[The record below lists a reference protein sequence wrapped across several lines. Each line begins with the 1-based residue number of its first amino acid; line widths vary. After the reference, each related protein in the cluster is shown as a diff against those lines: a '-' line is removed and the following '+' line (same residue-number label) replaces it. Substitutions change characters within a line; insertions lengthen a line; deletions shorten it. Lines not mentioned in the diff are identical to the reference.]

1 MRRNRSDI
9 LDGDRVSENVAI
21 RIRIGLVSNE
31 LRNGRDRDLVLL
43 ALCHG
48 VIDSRRLCV
57 SALHTKA
64 GEVASEATSVEM

>member
-1 MRRNRSDI
+1 MRRNRSRI
-9 LDGDRVSENVAI
+9 LDGDRVSENVAVQ
-21 RIRIGLVSNE
+21 IRIGLVSNE

-48 VIDSRRLCV
+48 VFDSERLSV

-64 GEVASEATSVEM
+64 SKVASEAMSVEK